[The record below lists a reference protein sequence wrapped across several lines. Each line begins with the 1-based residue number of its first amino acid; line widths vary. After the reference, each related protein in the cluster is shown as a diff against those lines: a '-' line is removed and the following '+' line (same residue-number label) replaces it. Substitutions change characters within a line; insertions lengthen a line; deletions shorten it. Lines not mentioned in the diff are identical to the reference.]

1 MAEIEFDCSFAITS
15 IQSSDEYLGP
25 DAAVVAECKQLS
37 LDFSKLTF
45 NHCYREANQV
55 ADKLAKH
62 SYNSRSPS
70 VWDDVMPDFI
80 SHLLVNDMT
89 II

>member
-1 MAEIEFDCSFAITS
+1 MAEIESDSSFAIES
-15 IQSSDEYLGP
+15 VQSSDDYLGP
-25 DAAVVAECKQLS
+25 NAAVLAECKQLS
-37 LDFSKLTF
+37 LDVSKIPF

-55 ADKLAKH
+55 ADMLAKH